1 MAQREQAEKISGYGE
16 IPTYMSALGWKKEG
30 DEDMGRNDPG
40 AESQKIES

>member
-1 MAQREQAEKISGYGE
+1 MAQRDPAEKIQGSGE
-16 IPTYMSALGWKKEG
+16 IPIYLSALGWKKEG